1 MPGRGYASAVP
12 RLHRDEPEVGRR
24 AHALSGDLTV
34 LADGRLA
41 LLLPSGEVVD
51 VGDAF
56 AALVAEPPDGV
67 GDRHIGRVRLVLE
80 VLDRHE
86 GLGG

>member
-1 MPGRGYASAVP
+1 MP

-24 AHALSGDLTV
+24 AHVLTGDLTV
-34 LADGRLA
+34 LTAGRLA
-41 LLLPSGEVVD
+41 LLLPDGTVLD
-51 VGDAF
+51 VGDAL
-56 AALVAEPPDGV
+56 AALVGEPPDGV